1 MELDFSKNIK
11 DSKSLTDIFS
21 LRQSQA
27 ELNQLTDENF
37 AYIEAGG
44 KKDHTGRTVPRTL
57 RHFPI
62 SSEEEI
68 ERSISELSNS
78 DLSEK
83 TKSDILQ
90 RIEAKKEK
98 SGFPFQKK
106 DEKGEEKGKS
116 KKDVDE
122 SEEKDKDKEG
132 DDGKDNSESSK
143 KPKY

>member
-1 MELDFSKNIK
+1 MELDFSKNIQ

-21 LRQSQA
+21 LRQSKA

-44 KKDHTGRTVPRTL
+44 KKDHTGRTIPRSL

-68 ERSISELSNS
+68 ERSISLLSDSN
-78 DLSEK
+78 LSEE
-83 TKSDILQ
+83 TKAEIVKK
-90 RIEAKKEK
+90 IEAKKKK

-106 DEKGEEKGKS
+106 DEEDGD
-116 KKDVDE
+116 KKTG
-122 SEEKDKDKEG
+122 DKDKEKGEKKESKEG
-132 DDGKDNSESSK
+132 DDSESSK

>member
-21 LRQSQA
+21 LRQSKA

-44 KKDHTGRTVPRTL
+44 KKDHTGRTIPRSL

-68 ERSISELSNS
+68 ERSISLLSDSN
-78 DLSEK
+78 LSEE
-83 TKSDILQ
+83 TKAEIVKK
-90 RIEAKKEK
+90 IEAKKKK

-106 DEKGEEKGKS
+106 DEEGGD
-116 KKDVDE
+116 KKAG
-122 SEEKDKDKEG
+122 DKDKEKG
-132 DDGKDNSESSK
+132 DDSESSK